1 MPGTLRSASCNVVAP
16 CAWMTDCG
24 TVLMNWGMSRIGV
37 SVRVGLTVVSVRYES
52 PRTRTSGSV
61 CSDCACAWAH
71 SGAAVE
77 KASNIA
83 AASGRRLK
91 RSIFHP
97 LLVAQ
102 PQDCALAALGVAGC
116 VCLQTIIVLV
126 IVRKPRGGQFRPV
139 EFPARILERRKPMLI
154 RCLLAAVAA
163 LLPHLAAAQPWPSKP
178 LRYIVPFAPGGTTDI
193 LGRMVAAGLSASLG
207 QPVVVENKPGQAGSI
222 GAAELARSAP
232 DGYTIGGG
240 TISSHAI
247 NVTLYPA
254 LPYDPLKDFA
264 PITMLATLP
273 NMLIVHPS
281 VKAENVRE
289 LIALLKANPNKYSF
303 GSAGNGTSQHI
314 SGELFKIM
322 SGTDMQ
328 HIPYKGSGPM
338 IPDLI
343 AGTIQLS
350 FENITTAY
358 PQVKGG
364 KLKALAVTSA
374 KRSFVAPDV
383 PTMAEAGLPGYDIS
397 SWQAM
402 YAPAGTPREIVTR
415 VHAETVKVLRV
426 PENQKK
432 LQELGLEAGGM
443 SPEELLALMRSDI
456 PRLGKVVRES
466 GAKVD

>member
-1 MPGTLRSASCNVVAP
+1 MRFA
-16 CAWMTDCG
+16 
-24 TVLMNWGMSRIGV
+24 
-37 SVRVGLTVVSVRYES
+37 
-52 PRTRTSGSV
+52 
-61 CSDCACAWAH
+61 
-71 SGAAVE
+71 
-77 KASNIA
+77 KA
-83 AASGRRLK
+83 
-91 RSIFHP
+91 
-97 LLVAQ
+97 
-102 PQDCALAALGVAGC
+102 
-116 VCLQTIIVLV
+116 
-126 IVRKPRGGQFRPV
+126 
-139 EFPARILERRKPMLI
+139 
-154 RCLLAAVAA
+154 LLA
-163 LLPHLAAAQPWPSKP
+163 LLTGISCFAQAQPWPAKP
-178 LRYIVPFAPGGTTDI
+178 IRYIVPFAPGGTTDI
-193 LGRMVAAGLSASLG
+193 LGRMVATGISASLG

-222 GAAELARSAP
+222 GAAELARAAP
-232 DGYTIGGG
+232 DGYTVGGG

-247 NVTLYPA
+247 NATLYPK
-254 LPYDPLKDFA
+254 LPYDPLTDFA

-289 LIALLKANPNKYSF
+289 LIALLKANPDKYSF

-322 SGTDMQ
+322 SGTSMQ

-415 VHAETVKVLRV
+415 LHAETVKVLRA

-432 LQELGLEAGGM
+432 LQELGLEAGGV
-443 SPEELLALMRSDI
+443 SPAELLALMRADI

>member
-1 MPGTLRSASCNVVAP
+1 MRIVAS
-16 CAWMTDCG
+16 
-24 TVLMNWGMSRIGV
+24 I
-37 SVRVGLTVVSVRYES
+37 
-52 PRTRTSGSV
+52 
-61 CSDCACAWAH
+61 
-71 SGAAVE
+71 
-77 KASNIA
+77 
-83 AASGRRLK
+83 
-91 RSIFHP
+91 
-97 LLVAQ
+97 LLS
-102 PQDCALAALGVAGC
+102 LAALGV
-116 VCLQTIIVLV
+116 Q
-126 IVRKPRGGQFRPV
+126 
-139 EFPARILERRKPMLI
+139 
-154 RCLLAAVAA
+154 
-163 LLPHLAAAQPWPSKP
+163 AQPYPSKP
-178 LRYIVPFAPGGTTDI
+178 IRYIVPFAPGGTTDI
-193 LGRMVAAGLSASLG
+193 LGRMVAAGLSSSLG

-222 GAAELARSAP
+222 GSAELARAAP
-232 DGYTIGGG
+232 DGYTVGGG

-247 NVTLYPA
+247 NATLYPK

-281 VKAENVRE
+281 LNVNSVQE
-289 LIALLKANPNKYSF
+289 LVAALRTNPNKYSF

-322 SGTDMQ
+322 TRTQMQ

-364 KLKALAVTSA
+364 RLKALAVTSS
-374 KRSFVAPDV
+374 KRSFVAPEV
-383 PTMAEAGLPGYDIS
+383 PTMAEAGLAGYDIS

-402 YAPAGTPREIVTR
+402 YAPAGTPRDIVAR
-415 VHAETVKVLRV
+415 LHAETVKALRS

-432 LQELGLEAGGM
+432 LSELGLDAGGM

>member
-1 MPGTLRSASCNVVAP
+1 MRVF
-16 CAWMTDCG
+16 
-24 TVLMNWGMSRIGV
+24 V
-37 SVRVGLTVVSVRYES
+37 S
-52 PRTRTSGSV
+52 
-61 CSDCACAWAH
+61 
-71 SGAAVE
+71 
-77 KASNIA
+77 I
-83 AASGRRLK
+83 
-91 RSIFHP
+91 
-97 LLVAQ
+97 LLS
-102 PQDCALAALGVAGC
+102 LAALGV
-116 VCLQTIIVLV
+116 
-126 IVRKPRGGQFRPV
+126 
-139 EFPARILERRKPMLI
+139 
-154 RCLLAAVAA
+154 
-163 LLPHLAAAQPWPSKP
+163 HAQPYPSKP
-178 LRYIVPFAPGGTTDI
+178 IRYIVPFAPGGTTDI
-193 LGRMVAAGLSASLG
+193 LGRMVAAGLSSSLG

-222 GAAELARSAP
+222 GSAELARAAP
-232 DGYTIGGG
+232 DGYTVGGG

-247 NVTLYPA
+247 NVTLYPS

-281 VKAENVRE
+281 LNVDSVKE
-289 LIALLKANPNKYSF
+289 LIALLKSNPNKYSF

-322 SGTDMQ
+322 TGTQMQ

-338 IPDLI
+338 IPDLL

-364 KLKALAVTSA
+364 RLKALAVTSS

-383 PTMAEAGLPGYDIS
+383 PTMAEAGLAGYDIS

-402 YAPAGTPREIVTR
+402 YAPAGTPREILAR
-415 VHAETVKVLRV
+415 LHAETAKTLRA
-426 PENQKK
+426 PENQRK
-432 LQELGLEAGGM
+432 LSELGLDAGGM
-443 SPEELLALMRSDI
+443 SPDELLALMRSDI

>member
-1 MPGTLRSASCNVVAP
+1 MK
-16 CAWMTDCG
+16 
-24 TVLMNWGMSRIGV
+24 VLIR
-37 SVRVGLTVVSVRYES
+37 
-52 PRTRTSGSV
+52 
-61 CSDCACAWAH
+61 
-71 SGAAVE
+71 AAL
-77 KASNIA
+77 A
-83 AASGRRLK
+83 
-91 RSIFHP
+91 
-97 LLVAQ
+97 LV
-102 PQDCALAALGVAGC
+102 CALGASA
-116 VCLQTIIVLV
+116 
-126 IVRKPRGGQFRPV
+126 
-139 EFPARILERRKPMLI
+139 
-154 RCLLAAVAA
+154 
-163 LLPHLAAAQPWPSKP
+163 HAQPWPSKP
-178 LRYIVPFAPGGTTDI
+178 IRYIVPFAPGGTTDI
-193 LGRMVAAGLSASLG
+193 LGRMVAAGLSSSLG

-222 GAAELARSAP
+222 GAAELARATP

-247 NVTLYPA
+247 NATLYPK
-254 LPYDPLKDFA
+254 LPYDPVKDFA

-281 VKAENVRE
+281 LNVASVRE
-289 LIALLKANPNKYSF
+289 LVDLLKANPNKYSF

-322 SGTDMQ
+322 TGTQMQ

-338 IPDLI
+338 IPDLL

-364 KLKALAVTSA
+364 KLKALAVTSS
-374 KRSFVAPDV
+374 KRSFVAPEV
-383 PTMAEAGLPGYDIS
+383 PTMAEAGLAGYDIS

-402 YAPAGTPREIVTR
+402 YAPAGTPRDIVAR
-415 VHAETVKVLRV
+415 LHAETVKALRS

-432 LQELGLEAGGM
+432 LSDLGLDAGGM
-443 SPEELLALMRSDI
+443 APEELAALMRADI

>member
-1 MPGTLRSASCNVVAP
+1 MRFA
-16 CAWMTDCG
+16 
-24 TVLMNWGMSRIGV
+24 
-37 SVRVGLTVVSVRYES
+37 
-52 PRTRTSGSV
+52 
-61 CSDCACAWAH
+61 
-71 SGAAVE
+71 
-77 KASNIA
+77 KALIA
-83 AASGRRLK
+83 
-91 RSIFHP
+91 
-97 LLVAQ
+97 
-102 PQDCALAALGVAGC
+102 
-116 VCLQTIIVLV
+116 
-126 IVRKPRGGQFRPV
+126 
-139 EFPARILERRKPMLI
+139 
-154 RCLLAAVAA
+154 LLAGISCFAQ
-163 LLPHLAAAQPWPSKP
+163 AQPWPSKP
-178 LRYIVPFAPGGTTDI
+178 IRYIVPFAPGGTTDI
-193 LGRMVAAGLSASLG
+193 LGRMVASGMSASLG

-222 GAAELARSAP
+222 GAAELARAAP

-247 NVTLYPA
+247 NATLYPK

-289 LIALLKANPNKYSF
+289 LIALLKATPNKYSF

-402 YAPAGTPREIVTR
+402 YAPAGAPRDIVTR
-415 VHAETVKVLRV
+415 LHAETVKVLRA

>member
-1 MPGTLRSASCNVVAP
+1 MKALKFSRVLGYWLSIVLW
-16 CAWMTDCG
+16 CAA
-24 TVLMNWGMSRIGV
+24 L
-37 SVRVGLTVVSVRYES
+37 
-52 PRTRTSGSV
+52 
-61 CSDCACAWAH
+61 
-71 SGAAVE
+71 AVQ
-77 KASNIA
+77 
-83 AASGRRLK
+83 
-91 RSIFHP
+91 
-97 LLVAQ
+97 AQ
-102 PQDCALAALGVAGC
+102 PY
-116 VCLQTIIVLV
+116 
-126 IVRKPRGGQFRPV
+126 
-139 EFPARILERRKPMLI
+139 
-154 RCLLAAVAA
+154 
-163 LLPHLAAAQPWPSKP
+163 PSKP
-178 LRYIVPFAPGGTTDI
+178 IRYIVPFAPGGTTDI
-193 LGRMVAAGLSASLG
+193 LGRMVATGLSNALG

-222 GAAELARSAP
+222 GAAELARAAP
-232 DGYTIGGG
+232 DGYTVGGG

-247 NVTLYPA
+247 NATLYPK

-281 VKAENVRE
+281 VNVANVRE
-289 LIALLKANPNKYSF
+289 LVALLKANPNKYSF

-322 SGTDMQ
+322 TGTQMQ

-338 IPDLI
+338 IPDLL

-364 KLKALAVTSA
+364 KLKALAVTSS
-374 KRSFVAPDV
+374 KRSFVAPEV
-383 PTMAEAGLPGYDIS
+383 PTMSEAGLAGYDIS

-402 YAPAGTPREIVTR
+402 YAPAGTPREIVAR
-415 VHAETVKVLRV
+415 LHAETVKVLQQ

-432 LQELGLEAGGM
+432 LSELGLDAGGM
-443 SPEELLALMRSDI
+443 APAELTALMRSDI

>member
-1 MPGTLRSASCNVVAP
+1 MK
-16 CAWMTDCG
+16 
-24 TVLMNWGMSRIGV
+24 
-37 SVRVGLTVVSVRYES
+37 TVVSILL
-52 PRTRTSGSV
+52 
-61 CSDCACAWAH
+61 CL
-71 SGAAVE
+71 AAIGVQ
-77 KASNIA
+77 
-83 AASGRRLK
+83 
-91 RSIFHP
+91 
-97 LLVAQ
+97 AQ
-102 PQDCALAALGVAGC
+102 PY
-116 VCLQTIIVLV
+116 
-126 IVRKPRGGQFRPV
+126 
-139 EFPARILERRKPMLI
+139 
-154 RCLLAAVAA
+154 
-163 LLPHLAAAQPWPSKP
+163 PSKP
-178 LRYIVPFAPGGTTDI
+178 IRYIVPFAPGGTTDI
-193 LGRMVAAGLSASLG
+193 LGRMVAAGLSNAFG

-222 GAAELARSAP
+222 GAAELARAAP
-232 DGYTIGGG
+232 DGYTLGGG

-247 NVTLYPA
+247 NASLYPR

-281 VKAENVRE
+281 LGVNNVQE
-289 LIALLKANPNKYSF
+289 LIAALKASPNKYSF

-322 SGTDMQ
+322 TGTQMQ

-364 KLKALAVTSA
+364 RLKALAVTSS
-374 KRSFVAPDV
+374 KRSFVAPEI
-383 PTMAEAGLPGYDIS
+383 PTMSEAGLTGYDIS

-402 YAPAGTPREIVTR
+402 YAPAGTPREIISR
-415 VHAETVKVLRV
+415 LHAETVKALRT

-432 LQELGLEAGGM
+432 LSELGLDAGGM
-443 SPEELLALMRSDI
+443 PPEELLALMRSDI